1 MKKEIIMYDYVTD
14 KQLISSMRSGCGDI
28 MQDLCHALKEEYDIG
43 ATFTLV
49 GSGARNLILQNANEP
64 IDLDYNLKIIRI
76 DDYED
81 CLYIKECVRKAFNI
95 VLRKHGWRDCEDS
108 KSSLTTKKHYF
119 PRISDTEFSMDV
131 CIVCEDE
138 DGNLYRLI
146 HKKTGATYLNSISYA
161 ANIYSGVVTRRPI
174 NEYYWNKA
182 PNSRDIKFK
191 VDYIKHKGK
200 WQLVRKQYKKIKN
213 KYLTQND
220 HNHPSFI
227 CYIEAVN
234 NVYNSRKHWK

>member
-1 MKKEIIMYDYVTD
+1 M
-14 KQLISSMRSGCGDI
+14 
-28 MQDLCHALKEEYDIG
+28 
-43 ATFTLV
+43 
-49 GSGARNLILQNANEP
+49 
-64 IDLDYNLKIIRI
+64 DYNLKIVRS
-76 DDYED
+76 DDWD
-81 CLYIKECVRKAFNI
+81 CKYIKECVRKAFNI

-108 KSSLTTKKHYF
+108 KSSLTTEKRCF

-146 HKKTGATYLNSISYA
+146 HEKTGYIWTD
-161 ANIYSGVVTRRPI
+161 G
-174 NEYYWNKA
+174 YYWNMA

-191 VDYIKHKGK
+191 VDYIKSNGK
-200 WQLVRKQYKKIKN
+200 WELVREQYKKIKN
-213 KYLTQND
+213 RYLTQND

-234 NVYNSRKHWK
+234 NVYNSRKH

>member
-1 MKKEIIMYDYVTD
+1 MYNYVTD
-14 KQLISSMRSGCGDI
+14 KQLISTMRSLCGNI
-28 MQDLCHALKEEYDIG
+28 MQDLCHTLKEEYDIG

-108 KSSLTTKKHYF
+108 KSSLTTKKHYI
-119 PRISDTEFSMDV
+119 PGSKTLFSIDV
-131 CIVCEDE
+131 CIVYEDE
-138 DGNLYRLI
+138 DGNFYRLI
-146 HKKTGATYLNSISYA
+146 HKKTGNTNVNNIAYA
-161 ANIYSGVVTRRPI
+161 ASIYSDVVTRRPI

-182 PNSRDIKFK
+182 PHSKNINDK
-191 VDYIKHKGK
+191 VHYIKYNGK
-200 WQLVRKQYKKIKN
+200 WELVREQYKKIKN
-213 KYLTQND
+213 RYLTQND
-220 HNHPSFI
+220 HNHSSFI

-234 NVYNSRKHWK
+234 NVYNSRKHWKQ

>member
-1 MKKEIIMYDYVTD
+1 MYNYVTN
-14 KQLISSMRSGCGDI
+14 KQLISSMRSLCGDM
-28 MQDLCHALKEEYDIG
+28 MQDLCHTLKEEFDIG

-81 CLYIKECVRKAFNI
+81 CFYIKERVRKAFNI
-95 VLRKHGWRDCEDS
+95 VLNKRGWADCEDS
-108 KSSLTTKKHYF
+108 KSSLTTEKRYF

-138 DGNLYRLI
+138 DGNLNRLI
-146 HKKTGATYLNSISYA
+146 HEKTGFIWTD
-161 ANIYSGVVTRRPI
+161 
-174 NEYYWNKA
+174 EYYWNMA

-191 VDYIKHKGK
+191 VGYIKSNGK
-200 WQLVRKQYKKIKN
+200 WKLVREQYKKIKN

-220 HNHPSFI
+220 YNHPSFI

-234 NVYNSRKHWK
+234 NVYNLRKHWKQ

>member
-1 MKKEIIMYDYVTD
+1 MK
-14 KQLISSMRSGCGDI
+14 
-28 MQDLCHALKEEYDIG
+28 DLCHTLKEDYDIG

-76 DDYED
+76 DNYEN
-81 CLYIKECVRKAFNI
+81 CLYKKECVRKAFNI

-108 KSSLTTKKHYF
+108 KSSITTKKHYF
-119 PRISDTEFSMDV
+119 QRISDTGFSMDI
-131 CIVCEDE
+131 CIVYKDD
-138 DGNLYRLI
+138 DGNLNRLI
-146 HKKTGATYLNSISYA
+146 HEKTGYIFADRYC
-161 ANIYSGVVTRRPI
+161 
-174 NEYYWNKA
+174 WNMA

-200 WQLVRKQYKKIKN
+200 WELVREQYKKIKN

-234 NVYNSRKHWK
+234 NVYNSRKHWKQ

>member
-1 MKKEIIMYDYVTD
+1 MYNYVTN
-14 KQLISSMRSGCGDI
+14 KQLISSMRSCCGDM
-28 MQDLCHALKEEYDIG
+28 MQDLCHTLKEVSDIG
-43 ATFTLV
+43 AELTLV

-64 IDLDYNLKIIRI
+64 IDLDYNLKIVRS
-76 DDYED
+76 DDWD
-81 CLYIKECVRKAFNI
+81 CKYIKVCVRKAFNI

-108 KSSLTTKKHYF
+108 KSSLTTKKYYI
-119 PRISDTEFSMDV
+119 PGSKALFSIDV

-146 HKKTGATYLNSISYA
+146 HKKTGYTNLNSISYA
-161 ANIYSGVVTRRPI
+161 ASIYPGLVTRRPV

-191 VDYIKHKGK
+191 VDYIKSNGK
-200 WQLVRKQYKKIKN
+200 WELVREQYKSIKN
-213 KYLTQND
+213 RYLTQND

-234 NVYNSRKHWK
+234 NVYNSRKHWKQ

>member
-1 MKKEIIMYDYVTD
+1 MYNYVTN
-14 KQLISSMRSGCGDI
+14 KQLISSMRSLCGDM
-28 MQDLCHALKEEYDIG
+28 MQDLCHTLKEEYDIG

-81 CLYIKECVRKAFNI
+81 CFYIKEFVRKAFNI
-95 VLRKHGWRDCEDS
+95 VLNKRGWADCEDS
-108 KSSLTTKKHYF
+108 KSSLTTEKHYF

-138 DGNLYRLI
+138 DGNLNRLI
-146 HKKTGATYLNSISYA
+146 HEKTGFIWTD
-161 ANIYSGVVTRRPI
+161 
-174 NEYYWNKA
+174 EYYWNMA

-191 VDYIKHKGK
+191 VDYIKSNGK
-200 WQLVRKQYKKIKN
+200 WKLVREQYKKIKN

-234 NVYNSRKHWK
+234 NVYNLRKHWKQ

>member
-1 MKKEIIMYDYVTD
+1 MYNYVED
-14 KQLISSMRSGCGDI
+14 KQLISRMRPLCGNV
-28 MQDLCHALKEEYDIG
+28 MQDLCHTLKEEFGIG

-64 IDLDYNLKIIRI
+64 IDLDYNLKIVRS
-76 DDYED
+76 DDWD
-81 CLYIKECVRKAFNI
+81 CKYIKECVRKAFNI

-108 KSSLTTKKHYF
+108 KSSLTTKKYYI
-119 PRISDTEFSMDV
+119 PGSKTLFSIDV

-146 HKKTGATYLNSISYA
+146 HKKTGYTNLNSISYA
-161 ANIYSGVVTRRPI
+161 ASIYPGLVTRRPV
-174 NEYYWNKA
+174 NAYYWNKA
-182 PNSRDIKFK
+182 PNSRDIKLK
-191 VDYIKHKGK
+191 VDYIKSNAK
-200 WQLVRKQYKKIKN
+200 WELVREQYKSIKN
-213 KYLTQND
+213 RYLTQND

-234 NVYNSRKHWK
+234 NVYNSRKHWKQ

>member
-1 MKKEIIMYDYVTD
+1 MYEYVNN
-14 KQLISSMRSGCGDI
+14 KQLISSMRSCCGDI
-28 MQDLCHALKEEYDIG
+28 MQDLCHILKVKYNIG

-81 CLYIKECVRKAFNI
+81 CPYIKERVRKAFNI

-108 KSSLTTKKHYF
+108 KSSLTTEKRYF

-131 CIVCEDE
+131 CIVREDE
-138 DGNLYRLI
+138 DGNLRRLI
-146 HKKTGATYLNSISYA
+146 HKKTGYTN
-161 ANIYSGVVTRRPI
+161 VRRPV
-174 NEYYWNKA
+174 NDYYWNMA
-182 PNSRDIKFK
+182 PNSRNIKFK
-191 VDYIKHKGK
+191 VDYIKSNGK
-200 WQLVRKQYKKIKN
+200 WELVREQYKRIKN
-213 KYLTQND
+213 RYLTRND

-234 NVYNSRKHWK
+234 NVYNSIKGWK

>member
-1 MKKEIIMYDYVTD
+1 MYNYVED
-14 KQLISSMRSGCGDI
+14 KQLISRMRPLCGNV
-28 MQDLCHALKEEYDIG
+28 MQDLCHTLKEEFGIG

-64 IDLDYNLKIIRI
+64 IDLDYNLKIVRS
-76 DDYED
+76 DDWD
-81 CLYIKECVRKAFNI
+81 CKYIKECVRKAFNI

-108 KSSLTTKKHYF
+108 KSSLTTKKYYI
-119 PRISDTEFSMDV
+119 PGSKTLFSIDV

-146 HKKTGATYLNSISYA
+146 HKKTGYTNLNSISYA
-161 ANIYSGVVTRRPI
+161 ASIYPGLVTRRPV
-174 NEYYWNKA
+174 NAYYWNKA
-182 PNSRDIKFK
+182 PNSRDIKLK
-191 VDYIKHKGK
+191 VDYIKSNGK
-200 WQLVRKQYKKIKN
+200 WELVRKQYKSIKN
-213 KYLTQND
+213 RYLTQND

-234 NVYNSRKHWK
+234 NVYNSRKHWKQ

>member
-1 MKKEIIMYDYVTD
+1 MYEYVNN
-14 KQLISSMRSGCGDI
+14 KQLISSMRSCCGDI
-28 MQDLCHALKEEYDIG
+28 MQDLCHILKVKYNIG

-76 DDYED
+76 DDYEE
-81 CLYIKECVRKAFNI
+81 CFYIKECVRKAFNI

-131 CIVCEDE
+131 CIVYEDE
-138 DGNLYRLI
+138 DGNFYRLI
-146 HKKTGATYLNSISYA
+146 HKKTGNTNVNNIVYA
-161 ANIYSGVVTRRPI
+161 ASIYPGVVTRRPV
-174 NEYYWNKA
+174 NEYYWNMA
-182 PNSRDIKFK
+182 PNSRNIKFK
-191 VDYIKHKGK
+191 VDYIKSNGK
-200 WQLVRKQYKKIKN
+200 WKLVREQYKKIKN

-234 NVYNSRKHWK
+234 NVYNSRKHWKQ